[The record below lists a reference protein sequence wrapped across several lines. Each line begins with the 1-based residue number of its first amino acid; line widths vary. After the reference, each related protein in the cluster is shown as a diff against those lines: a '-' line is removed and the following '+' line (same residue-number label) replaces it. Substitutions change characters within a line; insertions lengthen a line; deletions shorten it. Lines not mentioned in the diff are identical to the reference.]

1 MIATLVPE
9 GNWGKHAMM
18 FILFTIKGKKENKQ
32 RFLQERP
39 CIIEFIKRV
48 GGQDKMR
55 GFAER
60 LIGFP
65 QRV

>member
-1 MIATLVPE
+1 MSVHVIS
-9 GNWGKHAMM
+9 
-18 FILFTIKGKKENKQ
+18 
-32 RFLQERP
+32 
-39 CIIEFIKRV
+39 IIEFIKRV
-48 GGQDKMR
+48 GKTSKMR